1 MIIFQTSLAVK
12 IIDKIVCAQCIQLIC
27 AMIPIIFFFFLTSL
41 RLLNKTLLKAAHDLY
56 YCELSLA
63 CNVRWDESRFQLLLS
78 FSNRIGLR
86 TSTTYSFISFST
98 LINVI
103 RCIGLAAP

>member
-27 AMIPIIFFFFLTSL
+27 AMIPIFFFSL

-63 CNVRWDESRFQLLLS
+63 CNVRWHESRFQLLLS